1 MVSPENRLR
10 TLKHGLRHPKMTP
23 PNGAVAGHAS
33 LVYKCPRSL
42 EGVAGTISVMASLL
56 HKAVC
61 LIVPLVVVSSLR
73 CSGQQAALPAT
84 ADVDAI
90 FEAYAG
96 NASPGCELGVLR
108 NGEFVYKKAYGMA
121 DLEHRVPLTTS
132 APIAVGSLA
141 KQFTAAVVAKLARSG
156 RLSLDDKFR
165 KHFPEL
171 PSYAEQVTVR
181 DLVHHISGI
190 RDYLGL
196 IAIGGEPDDFHTSE
210 EEFLELMARQR
221 ALNFEPATQYLYS
234 NSEYVLLA
242 ILVRRVT
249 GKSLRQAAEEMLFA
263 PLGMTHTKFDDR
275 PTELIPDRVLGYSP
289 RGKEFVVNMNASDGV
304 TGDGALFTTVDDL
317 RQWDRYLSSKDAED
331 LLVDANLKNGKPVH
345 YGFGLQLVH
354 IDSDRLIAHGGGFK
368 GYRAEMFKFPDRGL
382 TMFCLCNTS
391 GSNPTSLLEKVSSLY
406 LGRKIGGGSDSTDP
420 SRPNASSPPAEPA
433 GDLSI
438 YAGRYYSA
446 DVDAAYEVRTAQGKL
461 NFRCKHSIFDSSQ
474 QGKDRF
480 RFSSYSIQF
489 TMDATGK
496 PTGFVLNAPRVWNL
510 RFEKVNLSP

>member
-1 MVSPENRLR
+1 
-10 TLKHGLRHPKMTP
+10 
-23 PNGAVAGHAS
+23 
-33 LVYKCPRSL
+33 
-42 EGVAGTISVMASLL
+42 MASLL
-56 HKAVC
+56 CKAAC
-61 LIVPLVVVSSLR
+61 LIASLAVLSSLQCR
-73 CSGQQAALPAT
+73 AQGAQPAT

-90 FEAYAG
+90 FGEYASTT
-96 NASPGCELGVLR
+96 SPGCQLGVLR
-108 NGEFVYKKAYGMA
+108 NGEFVYKKAFGMA
-121 DLEHRVPLTTS
+121 DLEHHVPLATS

-156 RLSLDDKFR
+156 RLSLDDKLR

-171 PSYAEQVTVR
+171 PSYAEQITIR
-181 DLVHHISGI
+181 DLVHHMSGI

-210 EEFLELMARQR
+210 EEFLELMGRQR
-221 ALNFEPATQYLYS
+221 ALNFEPGTQYLYS

-242 ILVRRVT
+242 ILVRRIT
-249 GKSLRQAAEEMLFA
+249 GKSLRQAANEMLFA
-263 PLGMTHTKFDDR
+263 PLGMKHTKFDDR
-275 PTELIPDRVLGYSP
+275 PTELIPERVLGYSP
-289 RGKEFVVNMNASDGV
+289 RGMEFVVNMNASDGV

-317 RQWDRYLSSKDAED
+317 REWDRYLSSKEAED
-331 LLVDANLKNGKPVH
+331 LLVDANLKNGRPVQ

-391 GSNPTSLLEKVSSLY
+391 GANPTSLLEKVSSLY
-406 LGRKIGGGSDSTDP
+406 LGKKIGGGSGSTDA
-420 SRPNASSPPAEPA
+420 SRPNIPSPPADLD

-446 DVDAAYEVRTAQGKL
+446 DVDATYEVRPSQGKL
-461 NFRCKHSIFDSSQ
+461 GFRCKHSIFDALPQ
-474 QGKDRF
+474 VKGRF
-480 RFSSYSIQF
+480 QFSSYSIRF
-489 TMDATGK
+489 TMDPAGK

-510 RFEKVNLSP
+510 RFEKVDLSRSEAR